1 MRPGPLNSILDI
13 EGLTV
18 GHAVDH
24 RLASGVSVV
33 IPENPAVASVHVM
46 GGAPGTRDTELLA
59 PEETVERIDAI
70 VLSGGS
76 AYGLGSPSGVMA
88 FLTEQGRGFRVG
100 DLRVPIVPGAI
111 LFDLLNGGDKDWGR
125 FPPYR
130 NLGWTAA
137 EGADREPFD
146 CGSTG
151 VGFGATTATLM
162 GGLGTA
168 SLVLPSGHTVAA
180 MVAVNAV
187 GSATIGDGPH
197 FWAAPFEIDGEF
209 GGLGLPH
216 PWPEDAMTPR
226 LKGTVPTTG
235 TATTLAIVA
244 TDAVLTKA
252 QAKRLA
258 IQAHDGFSRA
268 LWPAHTPLDGD
279 LVFTLATGAKPLE
292 DPLADMVALG
302 IAAVNVTARAIAR
315 GVHGASAKHWSKV
328 PTWTEHRAGAGADE
342 APAATEETDAEAA
355 DDPVTPPPEA
365 P

>member
-1 MRPGPLNSILDI
+1 MRPGPLNSILDVA
-13 EGLTV
+13 GLSV

-33 IPENPAVASVHVM
+33 VAERPAVASAHVM
-46 GGAPGTRDTELLA
+46 GGAPGTRDTDLLA
-59 PEETVERIDAI
+59 PEETVEKVDAI

-76 AYGLGSPSGVMA
+76 AYGLGASSGVMA
-88 FLTEQGRGFRVG
+88 HLAEQGRGFSVG
-100 DLRVPIVPGAI
+100 TARVPIVPGAI

-130 NLGWTAA
+130 NLGFTAA
-137 EGADREPFD
+137 EDANREPFA
-146 CGSTG
+146 CGATG
-151 VGFGATTATLM
+151 VGYGATTATLM

-168 SLVLPSGHTVAA
+168 SIVLPSGHTVAA
-180 MVAVNAV
+180 LVAVNAV

-209 GGLGLPH
+209 GGLGLPS
-216 PWPEDAMTPR
+216 PWPADATVPR
-226 LKGTVPTTG
+226 LKGVAAPAAPTTG

-244 TDAVLTKA
+244 TDAVISKA

-258 IQAHDGFSRA
+258 IQAHDGFARA

-279 LVFTLATGAKPLE
+279 IVFTLATGEKPLGE
-292 DPLADMVALG
+292 PLADMVALG

-315 GVHGASAKHWSKV
+315 GVHAAAHKGWANL
-328 PTWTEHRAGAGADE
+328 PTWQDRFGEPP
-342 APAATEETDAEAA
+342 APVA
-355 DDPVTPPPEA
+355 PPED
-365 P
+365 